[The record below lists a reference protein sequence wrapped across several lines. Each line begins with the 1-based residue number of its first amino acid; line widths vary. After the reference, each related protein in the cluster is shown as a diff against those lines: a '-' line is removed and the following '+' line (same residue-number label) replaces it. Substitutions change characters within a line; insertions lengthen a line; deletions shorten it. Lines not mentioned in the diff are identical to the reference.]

1 MKPVIKSSS
10 GHLIFM
16 VMLLA
21 AVISIMVVLKS
32 TNFGFQKSSPK
43 FDGDFEIVDD
53 KYYNMLYHFGVDLPN
68 SDWEM
73 LCFENIDSLLKQDLD
88 LMIVDNINIVAQMN
102 RLDKQD
108 TLSIVQIGIIELVE
122 PRTPHSM
129 AAQSL
134 EEINSAFGFPDTV
147 RVVQDVTS
155 TGASS
160 LRGAYYM
167 IEFPEKSNYP
177 YPVWI
182 ALFLVRNKIA
192 YATICQV
199 KSDFYGY
206 LRSDFEDIFK
216 SFRLFKN

>member
-1 MKPVIKSSS
+1 MKPVLKSSS
-10 GHLIFM
+10 GHLIFLI
-16 VMLLA
+16 VLLA
-21 AVISIMVVLKS
+21 AVIGIMVILKPNNFCFQQS
-32 TNFGFQKSSPK
+32 TPK
-43 FDGDFEIVDD
+43 FDGDFEMVDN

-73 LCFENIDSLLKQDLD
+73 LCFENIDSLRTQDLD
-88 LMIVDNINIVAQMN
+88 LIIVDNINVVAQMN
-102 RLDKQD
+102 RMDRQD
-108 TLSIVQIGIIELVE
+108 TLAIVQIGIIELVE

-134 EEINSAFGFPDTV
+134 EEIKSAFKLPDTV
-147 RVVQDVTS
+147 RVVQDVTI

-167 IEFPEKSNYP
+167 IEFPEKSNYT
-177 YPVWI
+177 YPVWVV
-182 ALFLVRNKIA
+182 LFLVRNKIA

-199 KSDFYGY
+199 KSEFYGY